1 MTLSA
6 KERETLIQYRFE
18 QADEAIEDVKI
29 LLEHNRFNASVNRI
43 YYGMFYA
50 LNIHLIFSC

>member
-29 LLEHNRFNASVNRI
+29 LLITIV
-43 YYGMFYA
+43 
-50 LNIHLIFSC
+50 